1 MLSAMCK
8 EICLVVLISLEP
20 IYYIGLSLK
29 IAVCKDELLN
39 RRAIG
44 TGGST
49 EERMK
54 EESTVGG
61 ARKETKP
68 KHNRLSLIMKCL
80 VLYGAYHR
88 EQFFFASSP
97 VHLNS
102 GLSPNTFKQKLKTY
116 LLPRIGKRHY
126 DAARL

>member
-1 MLSAMCK
+1 
-8 EICLVVLISLEP
+8 
-20 IYYIGLSLK
+20 
-29 IAVCKDELLN
+29 
-39 RRAIG
+39 
-44 TGGST
+44 
-49 EERMK
+49 MK

-116 LLPRIGKRHY
+116 LLPRIGKRHTTPLVS
-126 DAARL
+126 DMAVFVVKSNVKLQLTTTAL